1 MLQGWIHTVC
11 TQRRQTMPAYHMSLH
26 HGFCIGFRN
35 IQQMW
40 HRRMMITIPKM
51 PKSSP
56 TSPGWPLLY
65 FGGPPPPAR
74 WTLGWTFFKRSL
86 GCCMK
91 VLAWNHQLA
100 PSCSNGL
107 LCPGGESLPNSNGP
121 CPDTWSE
128 CVQAAESFFFFPCL
142 NPKTWPTRFV
152 SDTFVGLENYQLDGR
167 LWRGGGSLFL
177 FRWFRIASWRT
188 FQEAKRTSN
197 PQNHRAVPFQWQRP
211 TLQWFQNCNN
221 LW

>member
-40 HRRMMITIPKM
+40 HRHMMITIPKM

-121 CPDTWSE
+121 CPDTWPE

-152 SDTFVGLENYQLDGR
+152 SDTFVGLENYQL
-167 LWRGGGSLFL
+167 
-177 FRWFRIASWRT
+177 
-188 FQEAKRTSN
+188 
-197 PQNHRAVPFQWQRP
+197 WQ
-211 TLQWFQNCNN
+211 FVSFSVVQNCVLKN
-221 LW
+221 LPGSKKNLQPPKSQGSSLSMAASNAAMISEL